1 MTLLN
6 SIETYDGSE
15 QKLSHNRLIA
25 EFYKN
30 DLRSVNEMQKKFEEM
45 LRQNQQLK
53 PEMTYLHYNYALLL
67 YHKRQMKKAL
77 KILKPLV
84 RFIKTSSEDQFDE
97 VLNAHVFL
105 LTLTILC
112 DTSEFK
118 QANSMLEQLR
128 APEGKKFFSLPLVV
142 LFEDQA
148 NQCGDFK
155 DMWQLVSHRVDVLN
169 DKPELKLNMKLEAS
183 EYSVLRAHQHFLK
196 HDLQMAA
203 KELSKKF
210 QNEAFS
216 VARNGENQDTVLAN
230 NLGLVHFSV
239 RHYAMAVRFFQY
251 ALNFDNAASENVLN
265 DSVLLEMSACR
276 RPEILY
282 NLGISMLHLERP
294 QEAFDCLLV
303 PLNYHHNNPRLWLRL
318 AETCIMVHKINL
330 RDQTNKHLLTRGAI
344 GTGMLRKF
352 IMKPAEK
359 KYKT

>member
-1 MTLLN
+1 
-6 SIETYDGSE
+6 
-15 QKLSHNRLIA
+15 
-25 EFYKN
+25 
-30 DLRSVNEMQKKFEEM
+30 MQKKFEEL
-45 LRQNQQLK
+45 LRTQNHQLR
-53 PEMTYLHYNYALLL
+53 PETAYVHYNYALLL

-77 KILKPLV
+77 KVLKPLV
-84 RFIKTSSEDQFDE
+84 RFVKTSAEDQFDE

-112 DTSEFK
+112 DTSEFR
-118 QANSMLEQLR
+118 QAHALLEQLR

-142 LFEDQA
+142 LFEED
-148 NQCGDFK
+148 QCGDFK
-155 DMWQLVSHRVDVLN
+155 DMWQLVAHRVDLLN
-169 DKPELKLNMKLEAS
+169 DRPDLKLNMQPEAS

-203 KELSKKF
+203 KEMSKKF

-230 NLGLVHFSV
+230 NLGLVHFAV

-265 DSVLLEMSACR
+265 NAVLVEMSACR

-294 QEAFDCLLV
+294 QEAFDCFLV

-318 AETCIMVHKINL
+318 AETCIMVHKMNL